1 MPKLS
6 KSLHA
11 WGTPGFREI
20 LAREI
25 ADLGIAALPLQQG
38 LTTGSYAVEGGVR
51 AMILAV
57 SEGQTAIQVRA
68 GIFYASIIAGCNCA
82 DDPSPVDEQSE
93 YCEVQFDIDRASGET
108 TVLLL
113 TDDQG
118 PGA

>member
-1 MPKLS
+1 ML
-6 KSLHA
+6 
-11 WGTPGFREI
+11 FRST

-25 ADLGIAALPLQQG
+25 ESLGIAALPLQQG
-38 LTTGSYAVEGGVR
+38 LSTGSYAVEGGVR

-57 SEGQTAIQVRA
+57 SERPTAIRVRA
-68 GIFYASIIAGCNCA
+68 GIFYSSIIAGCNCA

-108 TVLLL
+108 TVILL
-113 TDDQG
+113 TGDQS